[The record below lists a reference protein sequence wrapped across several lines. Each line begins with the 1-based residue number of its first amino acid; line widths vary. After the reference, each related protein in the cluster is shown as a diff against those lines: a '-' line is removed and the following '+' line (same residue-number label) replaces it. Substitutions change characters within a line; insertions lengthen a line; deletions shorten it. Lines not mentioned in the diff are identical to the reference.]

1 MSATAPVADGRMVYL
16 VEDDDALRDAL
27 SMLLRTVGLKV
38 EAFASPLRFLESYRS
53 TGPVCL
59 VLDVRMPH
67 MTGLELQDQLL
78 ARGLR
83 LPTIFI
89 SGHGDI
95 PMAVEAVRKG
105 ALDFLEKPFEQYALL
120 CRVLEALDGDADRLR
135 KDVDRDGR
143 VRSIATLTE
152 REREVLARILDGKPN
167 RVVAEELFITLKTVE
182 FHRARIMS
190 KLGVRSAAELFRFCL
205 EAEFLPPPR

>member
-1 MSATAPVADGRMVYL
+1 MSASSGDGRPRTVYV
-16 VEDDDALRDAL
+16 VEDDDALRDAIG
-27 SMLLRTVGLKV
+27 MLLRAAGLKV

-53 TGPVCL
+53 NGPVCL
-59 VLDVRMPH
+59 VLDVRMPQ
-67 MTGLELQDQLL
+67 MSGLELQDQLL
-78 ARGLR
+78 VRGLR

-120 CRVLEALDGDADRLR
+120 TRVLEALDSDAESLR
-135 KDVDRDGR
+135 RGVDRDARARGL
-143 VRSIATLTE
+143 AALTE
-152 REREVLARILDGKPN
+152 RERQVLERVLDGKPN
-167 RVVAEELFITLKTVE
+167 RVVAGELFITLKTVE

-190 KLGVRSAAELFRFCL
+190 KLGVRTAAELFRYCL
-205 EAEFLPPPR
+205 EAGFPPPR

>member
-1 MSATAPVADGRMVYL
+1 MSATPGGGHPRTVYV
-16 VEDDDALRDAL
+16 VEDDDALRDAIG
-27 SMLLRTVGLKV
+27 MLLRTAGLKV
-38 EAFASPLRFLESYRS
+38 EAFASAPRFLEHYRGN
-53 TGPVCL
+53 GPACL
-59 VLDVRMPH
+59 VLDVRMPQ
-67 MTGLELQDQLL
+67 MSGLELQDQLL

-105 ALDFLEKPFEQYALL
+105 AMDFLEKPFAQDALL
-120 CRVLEALDGDADRLR
+120 TRVLEALDGDADRLR

-143 VRSIATLTE
+143 ARGIAMLTD
-152 REREVLARILDGKPN
+152 REREVLARILDGKAN
-167 RVVAEELFITLKTVE
+167 RVVAGELFITLKTVE

-190 KLGVRSAAELFRFCL
+190 KLGVRTAAELFRYCL
-205 EAEFLPPPR
+205 EAKFPPPR